1 MQYEKK
7 SVDVLGTQ
15 MSYIDEGVGDTILL
29 LHGNPASSFI
39 WRNII
44 PYLTPH
50 ARCIAP
56 DLIGMGD
63 SGKLPNTGPSSY
75 RFVDHR
81 RYLDALYEK
90 IDIGDRVVV
99 VGQDWGSALA
109 FDWAYRNQ
117 ARTAGIVHT
126 ESIPCAWT
134 RDEFPIPDDG
144 LANFLA
150 LRTNEGEAMI
160 LNSNFFVEY
169 TMPNGTLRE
178 YSEEEMDEYRR
189 PYLDSGEA
197 RRATL
202 SWPREIP
209 FEGHPADVDKIIASY
224 ADWLPDTNIPKLF
237 IDADPGFIVTGKIRK
252 WVRQWSNQEVVTVKA
267 KHFVQEDAPEEVG
280 RAIADW
286 YSRTRKSICN
296 SK

>member
-1 MQYEKK
+1 MKYEKK
-7 SVDVLGTQ
+7 FAEVLGSR
-15 MSYIDEGVGDTILL
+15 MAYLDEGSGDTILF

-44 PYLTPH
+44 PHLSGS

-63 SGKLPNTGPSSY
+63 SAKLPNTGKGSY

-81 RYLDALYEK
+81 RFLEALYDQ

-117 ARTAGIVHT
+117 GRVKGIVHT
-126 ESIPCAWT
+126 ESIPCEWT
-134 RDEFPIPDDG
+134 RKDFPILGDG
-144 LANFLA
+144 LENFLA
-150 LRTNEGEAMI
+150 LRTDSGEEMI
-160 LNSNFFVEY
+160 LNSNFFIEY
-169 TMPNGTLRE
+169 TMPNGTIRS
-178 YSEEEMDEYRR
+178 YTQDEMDEYRR
-189 PYLDSGEA
+189 PFLASGEA

-209 FEGHPADVDKIIASY
+209 FEGHPADVDKIVRDY
-224 ADWLPDTNIPKLF
+224 AEWLPGTNIPKLF
-237 IDADPGFIVTGKIRK
+237 IDAEPGFIVTGEIRR
-252 WVRQWSNQEVVTVKA
+252 WVKTWKHQEIVTVTS
-267 KHFVQEDAPEEVG
+267 KHFVQEDAPDEVG

-286 YSRTRKSICN
+286 YDRIDEGPVE
-296 SK
+296 